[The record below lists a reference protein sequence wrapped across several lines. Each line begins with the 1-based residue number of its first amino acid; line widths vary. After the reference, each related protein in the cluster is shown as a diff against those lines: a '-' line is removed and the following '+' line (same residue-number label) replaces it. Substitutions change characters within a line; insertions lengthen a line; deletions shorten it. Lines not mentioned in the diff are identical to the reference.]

1 LYRLTASLPLGQTT
15 RLAWEGQQVKGYA
28 YIDGFN
34 LYYGI
39 KKWPAYKWLDIP
51 AMLDALFPNDEIGKV
66 RYFTANVKG
75 KGNPQSPIRQ
85 NSYLRAL
92 ASVPRV
98 EILRSRFLVSDVYM
112 RKFAP
117 PHNLVHV
124 FKTEEKGSDVNLA
137 TYLLLD
143 AFRRESDFAIV
154 VSNDSDLKEPIRLVQ
169 QPPFNVPVTVFNPF
183 RPFKADMAAARHLEL
198 KVADVRDHQ
207 FPDQVGLPNG
217 KVVTRPAT
225 WH

>member
-1 LYRLTASLPLGQTT
+1 MATAH
-15 RLAWEGQQVKGYA
+15 A

-51 AMLDALFPNDEIGKV
+51 AMLDNLFADDEITKI

-75 KGNPQSPIRQ
+75 RVDPGSPARQ
-85 NSYLRAL
+85 NAYLRAL

-98 EILRSRFLVSDVYM
+98 EILRSRFLVSDTYM
-112 RKFAP
+112 PRYDP
-117 PHNLVHV
+117 PHKLVHV
-124 FKTEEKGSDVNLA
+124 IKTEEKGSDVNLA
-137 TYLLLD
+137 TYLLFD
-143 AFRRESDFAIV
+143 AFRQESDFAVV

-183 RPFKADMAAARHLEL
+183 RPQKADMAAAHHLEL

-207 FPDQVGLPNG
+207 FPDQVGLPKG
-217 KVVTRPAT
+217 KAVTRPAT